1 MMNPPNRPDPIGGRD
16 SLASLI
22 GLVTDRAANP
32 RTHKT
37 KVCFLLGAGADISAG
52 GLSFI
57 ELKRLAVE
65 EFSKRKLFD
74 VTLPQEI
81 ETAFEALFLR
91 LEPDDRAILVEL
103 LFRRMQPLSPSDA
116 YKLLVL
122 LAEAGGVDAIVTT
135 NFDLMLE
142 RAQQQL
148 GRDVFQVFAP
158 GLARPYLLSHERF
171 ELPKKPYLKLHGDIA
186 SRSVVLLT
194 AAELTSPSYDSSMLD
209 LLTSILGSHDLVLV
223 GYSGYDPELAQI
235 IVGAVKK
242 TPNRIFWCNPHPPS
256 SQSPLYSKI
265 SGVARFVPISFDDL
279 MMEISKPV
287 LEKPTLAPTA
297 PTYIRCLLDWRVE
310 YCNQEYINAYGHR
323 FGKTGVETFARR
335 RAIEERLLSFSTSA
349 QPLAIVSGPS
359 GFGKTTIG
367 IRMHNI
373 LRSDDSV
380 RILLIRSRSLPATG
394 DLDQYISE
402 QLGGLGSRESFSF
415 FRFDRWLTENGL
427 RLLLFV
433 DGLNEFSPDLRH
445 CIQLFR
451 SILRFCYFLPEGSK
465 AIRVI
470 VTVRQ
475 ETWNSMLPHIDMA
488 QLRKVLWTDAES
500 QQALSTIACN
510 AFTDDELRD
519 ALARLR
525 DTGYADID
533 TTGLAPSAANQLRD
547 PYMLGFI
554 ADAAYQGLP
563 ALPTA
568 DIYRRGFE
576 AKLQQRGSFIDTA
589 TLKDILA
596 SMALECLST
605 QSDRFREIDI
615 HPAALR
621 GKVLRIMKDLHIFV
635 DAGDGFLQF
644 DHDRT
649 LEFFLALGLATGRGP
664 SLETI
669 DDLKE
674 FLRHFKTQSKA
685 VAAARLYVQLA
696 PGERFPLLSTSLR
709 LLDSQSSR
717 YTAAEREMLFGFAR
731 EVLMEMTEQGEPT
744 AAAYLADA
752 VSAANTGQLGI
763 NQLRTVVQATAT
775 LPIYVAIP
783 LLAKISHT
791 DSSLP
796 ETEANIYATD
806 KLVKQYLINDCPAI
820 DLLQD
825 PPYSSFF
832 GDNSLFHWRRLGRLL
847 GFAAQ
852 LGPDNTHAEEYAS
865 ILGILDAALDRLL
878 AERPW
883 EQGSGIAIANFF
895 LANCDRLLFNA
906 TPHGINRFFGNP
918 ARAEFAGVVEKLA
931 DGKVLQEEDFLIFEP
946 YTQSLS
952 SDIEYH
958 LSHILFILS
967 SFNDLD
973 ATLALTEKRFATFS
987 NETPPEEIDFFDA
1000 ILVYLHVLH
1009 GIPYDPERFG
1019 AWEEKVMH
1027 EWPDVLLYRPGLMR
1041 GERRGFQDL
1050 FDRVF
1055 EDGFGVIYPYG
1066 VLLPSLKRR
1075 KSRYCDYRRLLGEE
1089 KSSPLPLYTAFL
1101 EEFLRDERI
1110 EEAIQLLQGLAGVI
1124 VMWPMEGLLTLKDV
1138 IGHPEPRIR
1147 RATIRILAEAFN
1159 RHPDE
1164 TMQFLK
1170 TSGAAVTDE
1179 DLIEIKIRQDPRIG
1193 RRQIDEEEWARM
1205 GHWLFR
1211 RPGAKQTFIECIR
1224 VLLHSPSFTAATAEI
1239 LQVLGLTAD
1248 AGR

>member
-1 MMNPPNRPDPIGGRD
+1 MMNPLNPPDAIGGRD

-22 GLVTDRAANP
+22 GLVADRAANP
-32 RTHKT
+32 RIHKT
-37 KVCFLLGAGADISAG
+37 KICFLLGAGADISAG

-57 ELKRLAVE
+57 ELKKLAVE

-74 VTLPQEI
+74 ITPFHEI
-81 ETAFEALFLR
+81 ETAFEALFVS
-91 LEPDDRAILVEL
+91 LEPDDRALLVES

-135 NFDLMLE
+135 NFDMMLE
-142 RAQQQL
+142 RAQEQL

-194 AAELTSPSYDSSMLD
+194 ANELTSPSYDSSMLD
-209 LLTSILGSHDLVLV
+209 LLISILQSHDLVLV
-223 GYSGYDPELAQI
+223 GYSGFDPALAQI
-235 IVGAVKK
+235 IVGAVE
-242 TPNRIFWCNPHPPS
+242 TTSTRIFWCSPHPPS

-265 SGVARFVPISFDDL
+265 SGATRFVPIRFDDL

-310 YCNQEYINAYGHR
+310 YCNQEYINAYGYR
-323 FGKTGVETFARR
+323 FGKPRVEIFARR
-335 RAIEERLLSFSTSA
+335 RAIEERLLSFSTSE
-349 QPLAIVSGPS
+349 QPLAIISGPS

-373 LRSDDSV
+373 LRSDKSV
-380 RILLIRSRSLPATG
+380 RLLLIRSRSLPATG

-402 QLGGLGSRESFSF
+402 QLGGLGSRGSFSF

-433 DGLNEFSPDLRH
+433 DGLNEFSPDVAH
-445 CIQLFR
+445 CVQLFR
-451 SILRFCYFLPEGSK
+451 NILRFCYFLPEGSK

-475 ETWNSMLPHIDMA
+475 ETWNSMLLHIDMA
-488 QLRKVLWTDAES
+488 QLRKMLWTDAES
-500 QQALSTIACN
+500 QQALNTIVCN
-510 AFTDDELRD
+510 AFTDDELQD
-519 ALARLR
+519 AVARLR
-525 DTGYADID
+525 DTGYATID
-533 TTGLAPSAANQLRD
+533 TTGLAASTANQLRD

-596 SMALECLST
+596 SMALKCLST
-605 QSDRFREIDI
+605 QNDRFREIDI

-621 GKVLRIMKDLHIFV
+621 EKVLRIMKDLHIFV

-649 LEFFLALGLATGRGP
+649 LEFFLALGFATGRGP

-669 DDLKE
+669 DDLKD

-685 VAAARLYVQLA
+685 VAAARLYFQLA
-696 PGERFPLLSTSLR
+696 PEKRFPLLSTSLR
-709 LLDSQSSR
+709 LLDSHSSR
-717 YTAAEREMLFGFAR
+717 YSTAECEMLFGFAR

-752 VSAANTGQLGI
+752 VSAANTGMLGI
-763 NQLRTVVQATAT
+763 NQLRTVVQAAAS
-775 LPIYVAIP
+775 LPIHVAIP
-783 LLAKISHT
+783 LLARISHT
-791 DSSLP
+791 GSSLA
-796 ETEANIYATD
+796 EAEANIYATD
-806 KLVKQYLINDCPAI
+806 KLVKQYLFSGCPAI

-825 PPYSSFF
+825 PPYSGFF
-832 GDNSLFHWRRLGRLL
+832 GDSSLSHWRRLGRLL

-865 ILGILDAALDRLL
+865 IVGILDAALDRLL
-878 AERPW
+878 EDRPW
-883 EQGSGIAIANFF
+883 EKSTEVAIADFF

-918 ARAEFAGVVEKLA
+918 ARAEFARIVEKLA
-931 DGKVLQEEDFLIFEP
+931 DGQAIEEEDLRVFEP

-967 SFNDLD
+967 SFNDLG
-973 ATLALTEKRFATFS
+973 ATLALAENRFATFS
-987 NETPPEEIDFFDA
+987 NKTPPEEIDFFDA

-1009 GIPYDPERFG
+1009 GFPYDPERFG
-1019 AWEEKVMH
+1019 AWEEKVLR

-1041 GERRGFQDL
+1041 GERRGFHDL

-1066 VLLPSLKRR
+1066 VLLPSLQRR
-1075 KSRYCDYRRLLGEE
+1075 KSSYSEYRRLLSEE
-1089 KSSPLPLYTAFL
+1089 KSSPLPLYTAYL

-1110 EEAIQLLQGLAGVI
+1110 EDAIQLLQALAGVI
-1124 VMWPMEGLLTLKDV
+1124 VMWPVEGLLTLKDV
-1138 IGHPEPRIR
+1138 IGYPEPRIR

-1170 TSGAAVTDE
+1170 TSGAAITDE
-1179 DLIEIKIRQDPRIG
+1179 DLLEIKIRQDPRIG

-1211 RPGAKQTFIECIR
+1211 RPGAKQTFVECIR
-1224 VLLHSPSFTAATAEI
+1224 VLLRSSSFTVAIAEI
-1239 LQVLGLTAD
+1239 LQMLGLTED

>member
-1 MMNPPNRPDPIGGRD
+1 MTNPTNRFETPSGRD

-22 GLVTDRAANP
+22 GLIADRAANP

-37 KVCFLLGAGADISAG
+37 KICFLLGAGADISAG
-52 GLSFI
+52 GLSFN

-65 EFSKRKLFD
+65 EFSKRQLFD
-74 VTLPQEI
+74 LTPSQEI
-81 ETAFEALFLR
+81 ETAFETLFLS
-91 LEPDDRAILVEL
+91 LKPDDRALLVES
-103 LFRRMQPLSPSDA
+103 LFRRLQPLSPSDA

-194 AAELTSPSYDSSMLD
+194 ADELTSPSYDSSMLD
-209 LLTSILGSHDLVLV
+209 LLVSILESHDLILV
-223 GYSGYDPELAQI
+223 GYSGYDPALAQI
-235 IVGAVKK
+235 IAEAVKK
-242 TPNRIFWCNPHPPS
+242 SSNRIFWCNPHSPA
-256 SQSPLYSKI
+256 SQSPLYLKI
-265 SGVARFVPISFDDL
+265 GEAVKFVPISFDDL

-287 LEKPTLAPTA
+287 LEKPTLVSTA

-310 YCNQEYINAYGHR
+310 YCNQEYINIYGHR
-323 FGKTGVETFARR
+323 FGKSGVETFARR
-335 RAIEERLLSFSTSA
+335 RTIEERLLSFCTSE

-367 IRMHNI
+367 IRMRNV
-373 LRSDDSV
+373 LRADDSA

-402 QLGGLGSRESFSF
+402 QLGGLGSRESFSL
-415 FRFDRWLTENGL
+415 FRFDRWLRENDL
-427 RLLLFV
+427 RLVLFV
-433 DGLNEFSPDLRH
+433 DGLNEFSPDIGN
-445 CIQLFR
+445 CVQLFR
-451 SILRFCYFLPEGSK
+451 NILRFCYFLPEGSK
-465 AIRVI
+465 AIRVV

-500 QQALSTIACN
+500 QQALSTIPCN

-525 DTGYADID
+525 DNGYANID
-533 TTGLAPSAANQLRD
+533 TAGLTPSAANQLRD

-554 ADAAYQGLP
+554 ADAAYKGFP

-568 DIYRRGFE
+568 DIYKQGFE

-596 SMALECLST
+596 SIALRCLST
-605 QSDRFREIDI
+605 QTDRFREIDI
-615 HPAALR
+615 QPVALR
-621 GKVLRIMKDLHIFV
+621 GDVLRIMKDLHIFV
-635 DAGDGFLQF
+635 DAGEGFLQF

-664 SLETI
+664 GLETI

-674 FLRHFKTQSKA
+674 FLRHFKTQGKA
-685 VAAARLYVQLA
+685 IAAARLYFQLA
-696 PGERFPLLSTSLR
+696 PGERFPLLATSLR
-709 LLDSQSSR
+709 LLDAQSNR
-717 YTAAEREMLFGFAR
+717 YNSAEREILFGFSR
-731 EVLMEMTEQGEPT
+731 EVLMEMAEQCEATSVAYLSDAIT
-744 AAAYLADA
+744 AANA
-752 VSAANTGQLGI
+752 GQLGI
-763 NQLRTVVQATAT
+763 NQLRTVVQATAS
-775 LPIYVAIP
+775 LPIHVAIP
-783 LLAKISHT
+783 LLAKVSHT
-791 DSSLP
+791 DSSLA

-806 KLVKQYLINDCPAI
+806 KLVKQYLSSYCPAI
-820 DLLQD
+820 DLLRD
-825 PPYSSFF
+825 PPYSNFL
-832 GDNSLFHWRRLGRLL
+832 GDTSLPAWRRLGRLL
-847 GFAAQ
+847 GLAAE
-852 LGPDNTHAEEYAS
+852 LGPDNTHKEEYAS
-865 ILGILDAALDRLL
+865 VLRILDAALDQLL
-878 AERPW
+878 EERPW
-883 EQGSGIAIANFF
+883 KQEIEGVIAEFF

-906 TPHGINRFFGNP
+906 TPQGISRFFGNP
-918 ARAEFAGVVEKLA
+918 AREQFAKIVEKLA
-931 DGKVLQEEDFLIFEP
+931 DGKILEEEDFVAFEP

-958 LSHILFILS
+958 LSHVLFILS
-967 SFNDLD
+967 SFNDLR
-973 ATLALTEKRFATFS
+973 ATLQLAEKKFATFS

-1009 GIPYDPERFG
+1009 DLPYDLDRFG
-1019 AWEEKVMH
+1019 NWEEKVMR

-1050 FDRVF
+1050 FDRIF

-1066 VLLPSLKRR
+1066 VLLPSLRRR
-1075 KSRYCDYRRLLGEE
+1075 KNRYSEYLRLLGEE
-1089 KSSPLPLYTAFL
+1089 KSSPLPLYTTFL
-1101 EEFLRDERI
+1101 EQFIRDERI
-1110 EEAIQLLQGLAGVI
+1110 EEAIQLLQALSGVI
-1124 VMWPMEGLLTLKDV
+1124 VMWPVEGLLTLKGV

-1170 TSGAAVTDE
+1170 TSGVAITDE
-1179 DLIEIKIRQDPRIG
+1179 DLLEIKIRQDPRIG
-1193 RRQIDEEEWARM
+1193 RRQVDEEEWARI

-1211 RPGAKQTFIECIR
+1211 RQGAKQTFIECIR
-1224 VLLHSPSFTAATAEI
+1224 VLLRAPSITAAIAEI
-1239 LQVLGLTAD
+1239 LQVLELTIA